1 MAFRSFTSGTRDA
14 GTVTLRADTGQFNA
28 DVEAAERQWR
38 ESVGSMSRE
47 ALKLEL
53 AQKRLASSL
62 DKYGAESDQAKRATI
77 ALKDAEEQSSR
88 AADRAGREYQQQERS
103 LGRLTRG
110 AVAGTGVL
118 HGLGRSIA
126 FASGTFLG
134 GAGLVYALRSTVEA
148 GRRAEASQ
156 GRVAVA
162 VRNAGIDYAKYRVQI
177 HDTIEAQSRLSAFDD
192 EDLADSF
199 GRLVTR
205 TKDVRE
211 ALKDTALAADVARGR
226 NISLEAATQLVI
238 KASLNQAG
246 QLRRVGLEVG
256 KNTTAQE
263 LLNKLT
269 EAYSGQAARY
279 GREGAGAQERL
290 GVAIQ
295 NTQEDIARGLLPAV
309 TNLSNRISDWLGKSQ
324 NQERIQKDVNE
335 AVHAGTEVVKGLA
348 GALRIVKAAAEPVV
362 GALGGIEN
370 TVKLAGLLWVA
381 FKVKA
386 LAGFAGTALASK
398 RTAASMVE
406 DAAVAGRAWDV
417 ATRPRSMVI
426 TTTTTGGGGGVPT
439 GGGGAPGVPT
449 ERPRF
454 PGTTGTRGT
463 GLVGIAGV
471 ALAVF
476 GLEALTKPPSL
487 REQQR
492 KVADMSR
499 VDKRRAIEMAQSFSQ
514 TFGTPI
520 GQLVDDNPL
529 LQKYGS
535 ALPSQ
540 VASAGLRTRPDE
552 GTRGAITNRANGD
565 GGRGGTGAGGGG
577 GGTTGDGLT
586 RFQRLTLAA
595 QAADNS
601 GDLRAEL
608 RASKALE
615 AYYAQIASNKK
626 LHGDKLFQ
634 ARQDLLN
641 QQGRTQAIEDQIA
654 ADAQQAQQTATT
666 KRKANRTK
674 LAAARKK
681 AAAAEL
687 RDDLAEARSLSI
699 GAKKQLKGRFPMGD
713 NDRLERIQAGVTKAA
728 KEQAAPDFG
737 PVIRDFMQFQHQF
750 LTGLISDFLGGTG
763 AGNALQTHAL
773 EQFTLQGNSEL
784 KQQTG
789 LLKTIAQHRGSGRG
803 LDEALMS

>member
-1 MAFRSFTSGTRDA
+1 
-14 GTVTLRADTGQFNA
+14 
-28 DVEAAERQWR
+28 
-38 ESVGSMSRE
+38 
-47 ALKLEL
+47 
-53 AQKRLASSL
+53 
-62 DKYGAESDQAKRATI
+62 
-77 ALKDAEEQSSR
+77 
-88 AADRAGREYQQQERS
+88 
-103 LGRLTRG
+103 
-110 AVAGTGVL
+110 
-118 HGLGRSIA
+118 
-126 FASGTFLG
+126 
-134 GAGLVYALRSTVEA
+134 
-148 GRRAEASQ
+148 
-156 GRVAVA
+156 
-162 VRNAGIDYAKYRVQI
+162 
-177 HDTIEAQSRLSAFDD
+177 
-192 EDLADSF
+192 
-199 GRLVTR
+199 
-205 TKDVRE
+205 
-211 ALKDTALAADVARGR
+211 
-226 NISLEAATQLVI
+226 
-238 KASLNQAG
+238 
-246 QLRRVGLEVG
+246 
-256 KNTTAQE
+256 
-263 LLNKLT
+263 
-269 EAYSGQAARY
+269 
-279 GREGAGAQERL
+279 
-290 GVAIQ
+290 
-295 NTQEDIARGLLPAV
+295 
-309 TNLSNRISDWLGKSQ
+309 
-324 NQERIQKDVNE
+324 
-335 AVHAGTEVVKGLA
+335 
-348 GALRIVKAAAEPVV
+348 VKAAAEPVV

-417 ATRPRSMVI
+417 ATRPRVI
-426 TTTTTGGGGGVPT
+426 SVTTTGGGGGVPT

-520 GQLVDDNPL
+520 GQLVDNNPL

-540 VASAGLRTRPDE
+540 VASPGLRTRPDE
-552 GTRGAITNRANGD
+552 GTRGATTNRANGG

-615 AYYAQIASNKK
+615 AYYAQIASNQK

-666 KRKANRTK
+666 KRKASRAK
-674 LAAARKK
+674 LEAARKK
-681 AAAAEL
+681 QEKE
-687 RDDLAEARSLSI
+687 DLEYAKSLSI
-699 GAKKQLKGRFPMGD
+699 GAKKQLEARFPMGEKTL
-713 NDRLERIQAGVTKAA
+713 DRIERSKLTSSTAEKPLTRAEFQALLGDALTAQATINQKFAPNFVLEHLTRETNKHLSTISSGSRFRESVRISRIESAGM
-728 KEQAAPDFG
+728 D
-737 PVIRDFMQFQHQF
+737 
-750 LTGLISDFLGGTG
+750 
-763 AGNALQTHAL
+763 
-773 EQFTLQGNSEL
+773 
-784 KQQTG
+784 
-789 LLKTIAQHRGSGRG
+789 
-803 LDEALMS
+803 